1 MPMEVNQEREKLI
14 LERESGQRWCHCPKE
29 KDPQSSVEALASE
42 VLSMVTEEG
51 KK

>member
-1 MPMEVNQEREKLI
+1 MDKDGVTG
-14 LERESGQRWCHCPKE
+14 SKE